1 MKPDPYQPLDDY
13 EAELMELEAAGS
25 LKPRPLTPA
34 ERLALE
40 SAARRTLTKDK
51 RINIRISQRDLQAL
65 RQRANRY
72 GMPYQTLISSVLHRY
87 AAGDLVTREGD
98 SLSVAEP

>member
-1 MKPDPYQPLDDY
+1 MKTDPYTPLDDY

-25 LKPRPLTPA
+25 LKPRSVTSD
-34 ERLALE
+34 ERQKLE
-40 SAARRTLTKDK
+40 AAARRTLVKNK
-51 RINIRISQRDLQAL
+51 RINIRISERDLVAL
-65 RQRANRY
+65 RRRANRY

-87 AAGDLVTREGD
+87 ASGDLVTPKDD